1 MTWEALLAGVVRLME
16 KRRELLAQNKDTSAV
31 DAKLSKLYAL
41 GDLVW
46 EQRIK
51 YGT

>member
-1 MTWEALLAGVVRLME
+1 ME
-16 KRRELLAQNKDTSAV
+16 KRRELLANKQDTSTV
-31 DAKLSKLYAL
+31 DSKLSKLYAL